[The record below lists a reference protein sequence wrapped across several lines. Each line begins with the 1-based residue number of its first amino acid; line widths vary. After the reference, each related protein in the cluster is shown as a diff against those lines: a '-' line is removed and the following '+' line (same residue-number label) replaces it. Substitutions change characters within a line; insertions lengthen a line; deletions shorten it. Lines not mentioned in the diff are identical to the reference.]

1 MKISEIESSLLDILK
16 PASKL
21 ALDFFEN
28 YETLN
33 LSKKS
38 DLSPVTEADLAIN
51 EIILKELK
59 HLTPEVPILSEEL
72 FSKKNL
78 KKNQNYFW
86 LVDPLDGTK
95 EFVNGSE
102 HFSINIALIYKGVPV
117 LGVISEPAQHK
128 IYIGSK
134 NKPAR
139 LFSNNVFQNLKPK
152 STTNDC
158 VVSAS
163 KNHATSRD
171 KSFLNSLK
179 KDYEN
184 IKMIEK
190 GSSLKFCDLSNG
202 SSDFYPRFGPV
213 FQWDLA
219 AGQAIIESLGGAIF
233 FMKAK
238 DSCYSFD
245 FDKKINGFIALARK
259 ENIQKISKIAS
270 FL

>member
-1 MKISEIESSLLDILK
+1 MYKRQ
-16 PASKL
+16 
-21 ALDFFEN
+21 
-28 YETLN
+28 
-33 LSKKS
+33 
-38 DLSPVTEADLAIN
+38 PVTEADLAIN

-102 HFSINIALIYKGVPV
+102 HFSINIALINKGVPV

-163 KNHATSRD
+163 KNHSTSRD

>member
-1 MKISEIESSLLDILK
+1 MYKRQ
-16 PASKL
+16 
-21 ALDFFEN
+21 
-28 YETLN
+28 
-33 LSKKS
+33 
-38 DLSPVTEADLAIN
+38 
-51 EIILKELK
+51 
-59 HLTPEVPILSEEL
+59 ILSEEL

-78 KKNQNYFW
+78 KENQDYFW

-102 HFSINIALIYKGVPV
+102 HFSINIALINKGAPV
-117 LGVISEPAQHK
+117 LGAISEPAQHK

-163 KNHATSRD
+163 KNHSTGRD

-202 SSDFYPRFGPV
+202 FSDFYPRFGPV

-233 FMKAK
+233 FMEAK

-245 FDKKINGFIALARK
+245 FEKKINGFIALARK